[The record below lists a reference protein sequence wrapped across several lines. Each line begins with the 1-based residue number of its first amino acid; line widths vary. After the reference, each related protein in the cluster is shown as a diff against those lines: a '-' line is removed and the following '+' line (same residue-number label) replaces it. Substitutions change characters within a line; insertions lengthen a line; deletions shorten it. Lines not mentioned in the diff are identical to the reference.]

1 MTPSPKVTAYIPCF
15 NGAVYLPDTISAI
28 FNQSRP
34 PDELLI
40 VDDGSTDNTAEI
52 AAKYPVR
59 VIRHPQN
66 QGLAAAR
73 NTALANA
80 VYPLLAAFD
89 ADAVADR
96 QWLSSLLEHF
106 HDPKVA
112 GAGGRLVEHFCVA
125 PPDLWRSLQLGQDLG
140 ESLIEI
146 SSPMPKRLGGFGTV
160 FRTDVLREIG
170 GYDLRFRTN
179 YEDVDA
185 CARILQAGYKVIFD
199 PRAVM
204 RHMRRDTFSSV
215 LRTSWRWDFYSH
227 YFSGGYNYIF
237 LKLLYN
243 FRFALVLLRQ
253 HAAARC
259 YSLFPLDAA
268 LPFVHC
274 YQDLRYHFSG
284 QRLPPVVPHPDS
296 AVYPLYFPKP
306 FRGLLR
312 RSRAASPA
320 DPSSP
325 NPNH

>member
-1 MTPSPKVTAYIPCF
+1 MASLPKVTAYIPCY
-15 NGAVYLPDTISAI
+15 NGAAYLPDTIPAI
-28 FNQSRP
+28 LNQSRP

-40 VDDGSTDNTAEI
+40 VDDGSTDNSAEI

-59 VIRHPQN
+59 VIRHQQN

-80 VYPLLAAFD
+80 AYPLLAAFD
-89 ADAVADR
+89 SDAVADP
-96 QWLSSLLEHF
+96 QWLCSLLEHF

-112 GAGGRLVEHFCVA
+112 GAGGRLLEHFCVA
-125 PPDLWRSLQLGQDLG
+125 SPDLWRSLQLGQDLG
-140 ESLIEI
+140 DTLIEI
-146 SSPMPKRLGGFGTV
+146 SSPTPKRLGGFGTV
-160 FRTDVLREIG
+160 FRTGVLREIG

-185 CARILQAGYKVIFD
+185 CARILHAGYKVIFD

-215 LRTSWRWDFYSH
+215 LRTSWRWDFYKH
-227 YFSGGYNYIF
+227 YFHGGYNCVF

-243 FRFALVLLRQ
+243 FRFALVLLRL
-253 HAAARC
+253 HAAARR
-259 YSLFPLDAA
+259 YSLFPLDVA

-274 YQDLRYHFSG
+274 YHDLRYHLSS
-284 QRLPPVVPHPDS
+284 QRLPPVTPHPDS
-296 AVYPLYFPKP
+296 AVYPLYFPRP

-312 RSRAASPA
+312 RSSAARST
-320 DPSSP
+320 DPSSH
-325 NPNH
+325 NP

>member
-1 MTPSPKVTAYIPCF
+1 MTPSPNVTAYIPCF
-15 NGAVYLPDTISAI
+15 NGAAYLSDTISAI
-28 FNQSRP
+28 LNQSRP

-40 VDDGSTDNTAEI
+40 IDDGSTDDTAEI

-59 VIRHPQN
+59 IIRHQQN

-80 VYPLLAAFD
+80 AYPLLAAFD
-89 ADAVADR
+89 ADAVADPK
-96 QWLSSLLEHF
+96 WLSSLLEHF

-112 GAGGRLVEHFCVA
+112 GAGGRLLEQFCAA

-140 ESLIEI
+140 ETLIEI
-146 SSPMPKRLGGFGTV
+146 SSPMPKRLGGFGNV
-160 FRTDVLREIG
+160 FRTGVLREVG

-185 CARILQAGYKVIFD
+185 CGRILHAGYKVIFD

-215 LRTSWRWDFYSH
+215 LRTSWRWDFYKH

-253 HAAARC
+253 HAAARSF
-259 YSLFPLDAA
+259 SLFSLDAA

-274 YQDLRYHFSG
+274 YHDLRYSFSS
-284 QRLPPVVPHPDS
+284 QRLPHVVPHPDS
-296 AVYPLYFPKP
+296 AVYPLYFPRP

-312 RSRAASPA
+312 RSGATSPSN
-320 DPSSP
+320 PSSP
-325 NPNH
+325 NPNP